1 MFDYGKMGRSQYAVS
16 EAGRGWLKSG
26 TGVGEEAENEEEE
39 ELVVVEEEEEEG
51 GGGVVFEKV
60 VGNQFTCSKVD
71 FLHLLKVD
79 WNPQIWANILFR
91 TGVGVIVFIKIS
103 FVKFPQKSL

>member
-1 MFDYGKMGRSQYAVS
+1 MFLYFWLWKGRSQYAVS

-39 ELVVVEEEEEEG
+39 EELVVEEEEG

-60 VGNQFTCSKVD
+60 VGN
-71 FLHLLKVD
+71 
-79 WNPQIWANILFR
+79 
-91 TGVGVIVFIKIS
+91 
-103 FVKFPQKSL
+103 

>member
-1 MFDYGKMGRSQYAVS
+1 MDGGGGPQYTVS

-39 ELVVVEEEEEEG
+39 EELVEVEEEEEEG

-60 VGNQFTCSKVD
+60 VGN
-71 FLHLLKVD
+71 
-79 WNPQIWANILFR
+79 
-91 TGVGVIVFIKIS
+91 
-103 FVKFPQKSL
+103 

>member
-1 MFDYGKMGRSQYAVS
+1 MFPVFIFLYLCYLCIFDYGKGRSQYAVS

-26 TGVGEEAENEEEE
+26 TGVGEEAENEENEEEEE

-60 VGNQFTCSKVD
+60 VGN
-71 FLHLLKVD
+71 
-79 WNPQIWANILFR
+79 
-91 TGVGVIVFIKIS
+91 
-103 FVKFPQKSL
+103 

>member
-1 MFDYGKMGRSQYAVS
+1 MFPVFIFLYLCYLCFCIFDYGKGRSQYAVS

-39 ELVVVEEEEEEG
+39 EELVVVEEEEEG

-60 VGNQFTCSKVD
+60 VGN
-71 FLHLLKVD
+71 
-79 WNPQIWANILFR
+79 
-91 TGVGVIVFIKIS
+91 
-103 FVKFPQKSL
+103 

>member
-39 ELVVVEEEEEEG
+39 EELVVVEEEQEG

-60 VGNQFTCSKVD
+60 VGN
-71 FLHLLKVD
+71 
-79 WNPQIWANILFR
+79 
-91 TGVGVIVFIKIS
+91 
-103 FVKFPQKSL
+103 